1 MILKDILKEA
11 INADL
16 PKDVE
21 HISITGVTD
30 NSKEIKKGFLFV
42 AVTGYKS
49 DGHNYINDAIRL
61 GASAVIGNRDI
72 KGLEVPY
79 LRVENSRKALG
90 QIAKRFYGDPSK
102 QKIMIGITGTNGKTT
117 TSYMLQQIL
126 EENGV
131 TCSVIGTIQ
140 HIINGNK
147 VDSHNT
153 TPGTMELNSLL
164 AASRDMVVIMEVS
177 SHGLAQYRLE
187 GIEFD
192 FCVFTNLYH
201 DHLDFH
207 GTMEDYFL
215 AKLLLFEKLKP
226 SGLAIINGDDFWGG
240 KLQEYL
246 WEKNVSAFVFGK
258 TNRCDLAITNYNTAT
273 NPFILLNENH
283 DFVKIEIP
291 LPGLHNLYNATA
303 AYSVAKMFPISKQ
316 EILTSLKRFSGVPGR
331 FEIYKKASG
340 PTIVIDYAH
349 TADAIHHMLQ
359 TAKESGA
366 KKIYHIFGFRGG
378 RDTTKRAEMVKVS
391 SEHSDVLILTMDDL
405 NSDGIEGMVSTLN
418 KLLNDYAA
426 GNGKVIPDR
435 TFAIQEAFQAGKEGD
450 WIIITGKGIER
461 YDQKF
466 GLPTISDKET
476 VLYLQNNDQGDF
488 IGYFDQ

>member
-11 INADL
+11 INGDL

-90 QIAKRFYGDPSK
+90 QIAKRFYGDPSN

-164 AASRDMVVIMEVS
+164 VESRDMVVIMEVS

-226 SGLAIINGDDFWGG
+226 SGLAVINGDDFWGG
-240 KLQEYL
+240 NC
-246 WEKNVSAFVFGK
+246 KNTYGRKMSV
-258 TNRCDLAITNYNTAT
+258 
-273 NPFILLNENH
+273 
-283 DFVKIEIP
+283 P
-291 LPGLHNLYNATA
+291 LFLE
-303 AYSVAKMFPISKQ
+303 SPI
-316 EILTSLKRFSGVPGR
+316 
-331 FEIYKKASG
+331 AS
-340 PTIVIDYAH
+340 I
-349 TADAIHHMLQ
+349 
-359 TAKESGA
+359 
-366 KKIYHIFGFRGG
+366 
-378 RDTTKRAEMVKVS
+378 
-391 SEHSDVLILTMDDL
+391 
-405 NSDGIEGMVSTLN
+405 
-418 KLLNDYAA
+418 
-426 GNGKVIPDR
+426 
-435 TFAIQEAFQAGKEGD
+435 
-450 WIIITGKGIER
+450 
-461 YDQKF
+461 
-466 GLPTISDKET
+466 
-476 VLYLQNNDQGDF
+476 
-488 IGYFDQ
+488 

>member
-1 MILKDILKEA
+1 MILKDVIYEA
-11 INADL
+11 INWDL

-21 HISITGVTD
+21 DISITGVAD
-30 NSKEIKKGFLFV
+30 NSKEIKNGYLFV
-42 AVTGYKS
+42 AVNGYKE
-49 DGHNYINDAIRL
+49 DGHNYIKDAIRQ
-61 GASAVIGNRDI
+61 GASVVIGDRDI
-72 KGLEVPY
+72 KGLDVPY

-90 QIAKRFYGDPSK
+90 VIAKRFYGDPSN

-117 TSYMLQQIL
+117 TSFMLQQIL
-126 EENGV
+126 EKNGV
-131 TCSVIGTIQ
+131 TCSVIGTIH

-147 VDSHNT
+147 VDSRNT

-164 AASRDMVVIMEVS
+164 AASKDMVVIMEVS

-215 AKLLLFEKLKP
+215 VKLLLFEKLKHN
-226 SGLAIINGDDFWGG
+226 GIAIINGDDFWGG

-246 WEKNVSAFVFGK
+246 RKKSISTYVFGK
-258 TNRCDLAITNYNTAT
+258 SNRSDLKITNYNTAM
-273 NPFILLNENH
+273 NPFIVLNENH
-283 DFVKIEIP
+283 DFVKIELP

-303 AYSVAKMFPISKQ
+303 AYSVAKMFPLKKE
-316 EILTSLKRFSGVPGR
+316 EILTSLKQFSGVPGR
-331 FEIYKKASG
+331 FEIYKKETG

-349 TADAIHHMLQ
+349 TADAIHHMLK

-366 KKIYHIFGFRGG
+366 EKIYHIFGFQGG
-378 RDTTKRAEMVKVS
+378 RDKTKRPEMVKVS
-391 SEHSDVLILTMDDL
+391 LQHSDVSILTMDDL
-405 NSDGIEGMVSTLN
+405 NSEGIEVMESSLN
-418 KLLNDYAA
+418 KLQSDYTT
-426 GNGKVIPDR
+426 GNVKVIPDR
-435 TFAIQEAFQAGKEGD
+435 TFAIQEAIQAGKEGD

-461 YDQKF
+461 YEQHF

-476 VLYLQNNDQGDF
+476 VLYLQNKDQVD
-488 IGYFDQ
+488 IIS

>member
-1 MILKDILKEA
+1 
-11 INADL
+11 
-16 PKDVE
+16 
-21 HISITGVTD
+21 
-30 NSKEIKKGFLFV
+30 
-42 AVTGYKS
+42 
-49 DGHNYINDAIRL
+49 
-61 GASAVIGNRDI
+61 
-72 KGLEVPY
+72 LEVPY
-79 LRVENSRKALG
+79 LRVENSRKVLG
-90 QIAKRFYGDPSK
+90 LIAKRFYGDPSK

-126 EENGV
+126 KENGV

-153 TPGTMELNSLL
+153 TPGSMELNSLL
-164 AASRDMVVIMEVS
+164 AASKDMVVIMEVS
-177 SHGLAQYRLE
+177 S
-187 GIEFD
+187 
-192 FCVFTNLYH
+192 
-201 DHLDFH
+201 HLDFH

-226 SGLAIINGDDFWGG
+226 YGLAIINGDDFWGE

-246 WEKNVSAFVFGK
+246 REKNVSAFVFGK
-258 TNRCDLAITNYNTAT
+258 SNRCDLTITNYNTAT

-283 DFVKIEIP
+283 DFVKIELP

-303 AYSVAKMFPISKQ
+303 AYSVAKMFPISR
-316 EILTSLKRFSGVPGR
+316 EDILTSLKQFSGVPGR
-331 FEIYKKASG
+331 FEMYKKEYG

-359 TAKESGA
+359 TAKECGA

-391 SEHSDVLILTMDDL
+391 SEHSDVSILTMDDL
-405 NSDGIEGMVSTLN
+405 NSEGMEGMESSLN
-418 KLLNDYAA
+418 KLQSDYSA

-435 TFAIQEAFQAGKEGD
+435 TLAIQEAIQAGKEGD

-461 YDQKF
+461 YDQNF

-476 VLYLQNNDQGDF
+476 VLYLQNKEEGDF

>member
-1 MILKDILKEA
+1 MILKDIIEDTF
-11 INADL
+11 NWVL

-21 HISITGVTD
+21 DIFITGVTD
-30 NSKEIKKGFLFV
+30 NSKEIKNGYLFV
-42 AVTGYKS
+42 AVNGYKA
-49 DGHNYINDAIRL
+49 DGHNYIKDAIRL
-61 GASAVIGNRDI
+61 GASVVIGDRDI
-72 KGLEVPY
+72 KGVDVPY
-79 LRVENSRKALG
+79 IRVKNSRKVLAE
-90 QIAKRFYGDPSK
+90 IAKRFFGDPSN

-126 EENGV
+126 EENGIS
-131 TCSVIGTIQ
+131 CSVIGTIQ

-153 TPGTMELNSLL
+153 TPGTVELNTLL
-164 AASRDMVVIMEVS
+164 AASEDMVVIMEVS

-215 AKLLLFEKLKP
+215 AKLLLFEKLKTN
-226 SGLAIINGDDFWGG
+226 GLAIINGDDFWGE

-246 WEKNVSAFVFGK
+246 REKKVSTYVFGK
-258 TNRCDLAITNYNTAT
+258 SKLCDLMITNYNTAK
-273 NPFILLNENH
+273 NPFISLKENH
-283 DFVKIEIP
+283 ISVKINLP
-291 LPGLHNLYNATA
+291 LPGLHNLYNAAA
-303 AYSVAKMFPISKQ
+303 AYSVAKMFPIKK
-316 EILTSLKRFSGVPGR
+316 EDILSSLNRFSGVPGR
-331 FEIYKKASG
+331 FEMYKKEDG

-359 TAKESGA
+359 TAKECGA
-366 KKIYHIFGFRGG
+366 EKIYHIFGFRGG

-391 SEHSDVLILTMDDL
+391 SELSDVSILTMDDL
-405 NSDGIEGMVSTLN
+405 NTEGTEVMETSLH
-418 KLLNDYAA
+418 KLQCDYSS

-435 TFAIQEAFQAGKEGD
+435 TFAIQEALQAGKDGD
-450 WIIITGKGIER
+450 WIIITGKGMEK
-461 YDQKF
+461 YKQNF
-466 GLPTISDKET
+466 GLPTFSDKET
-476 VLYLQNNDQGDF
+476 VLYLQEKNKGDF
-488 IGYFDQ
+488 IGFFDQ

>member
-1 MILKDILKEA
+1 MILKDILKKA
-11 INADL
+11 INGDL

-49 DGHNYINDAIRL
+49 DGHNYIYDAIRL
-61 GASAVIGNRDI
+61 GASAVIGNNRDI

-90 QIAKRFYGDPSK
+90 QIAKRFYGDPSN

-140 HIINGNK
+140 HTINGNK

-164 AASRDMVVIMEVS
+164 VESRDMVVIMEVS

-226 SGLAIINGDDFWGG
+226 SGLAVINGDDFWGG

-246 WEKNVSAFVFGK
+246 WEKNVRAFVFGK
-258 TNRCDLAITNYNTAT
+258 SNRCDLAITNYNTAT
-273 NPFILLNENH
+273 NPFILLNEKQ
-283 DFVKIEIP
+283 DFVKIELP

-349 TADAIHHMLQ
+349 TADAIHHLLQ
-359 TAKESGA
+359 TAKECGA

-378 RDTTKRAEMVKVS
+378 RDTTKRAEMVKVF

-405 NSDGIEGMVSTLN
+405 NSDGMESTLN
-418 KLLNDYAA
+418 KLLSDYSA

-435 TFAIQEAFQAGKEGD
+435 TFAIQEALQAGKEGD
-450 WIIITGKGIER
+450 WIIITGKGIEW

-476 VLYLQNNDQGDF
+476 VLYLQNEDQGDF
-488 IGYFDQ
+488 IGFFDQ